1 MSHLHPVEPTLKIFW
16 FAKIKKVDWSTSELL
31 MRHLRTL
38 ITEGGFIYKFL
49 EIINSY
55 TLFLFQSST
64 DLVLL
69 NLPFSFIYLRNQK
82 LCSSST
88 SLVFFLC
95 SWFFC
100 CPFSYGFPIKKKKL
114 EFIVWS
120 SISKL
125 SIRWVAMINRTTFFK
140 VIKIISSSRLYIFD
154 NFL

>member
-88 SLVFFLC
+88 SLVFIDAVGSFVVL
-95 SWFFC
+95 
-100 CPFSYGFPIKKKKL
+100 FPMV
-114 EFIVWS
+114 FHV
-120 SISKL
+120 
-125 SIRWVAMINRTTFFK
+125 
-140 VIKIISSSRLYIFD
+140 D
-154 NFL
+154 